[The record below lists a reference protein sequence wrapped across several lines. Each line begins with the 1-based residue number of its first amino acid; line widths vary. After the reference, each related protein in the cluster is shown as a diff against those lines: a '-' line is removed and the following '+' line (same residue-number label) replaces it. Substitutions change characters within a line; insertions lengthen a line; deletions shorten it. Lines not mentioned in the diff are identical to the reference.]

1 MEITIIPLETPAPIA
16 RIHVLSMIIRTF
28 KGRRDVEVHLFRPEP
43 DAGDMAEMEAAGW
56 DTLIEDTQHP
66 DIECDMDTTRRVL
79 LEAFTEEERD
89 TLLAYLSERYEGK
102 VSAITACPMVLPIPL
117 GLKPL
122 SSFPVGKTIGV
133 IRFDALPNY
142 PLPFAVHGLYDLAQH
157 EPLVQ
162 DDEA

>member
-1 MEITIIPLETPAPIA
+1 MDITIIPLEAPAPVA
-16 RIHVLSMIIRTF
+16 RIHVLSMVIRTF

-43 DAGDMAEMEAAGW
+43 QDGDMDEMEAAGW
-56 DTLIEDTQHP
+56 DNLIDDTQHP
-66 DIECDMDTTRRVL
+66 DIEGDMETTRRVL
-79 LEAFTEEERD
+79 LEAFTEKERD
-89 TLLAYLSERYEGK
+89 ILLGYLRERYEGK
-102 VSAITACPMVLPIPL
+102 VSAITACPMVLPLPL

-122 SSFPVGKTIGV
+122 SAFPVGKTIGV

-162 DDEA
+162 DEEA